1 MSASYAPHPLGAQL
15 IRLSGAAAWAVLR
28 WAGQYSGLL
37 CQGLQ
42 SSQCL
47 EATDSGRPVLCTQ
60 TRFCEAL
67 IRPGL
72 PLAALIKGQLRP
84 SLGMWLPGWTQG
96 GARLDLIP
104 AGGAGLQPHFCHMP
118 VACFKQ

>member
-1 MSASYAPHPLGAQL
+1 MCLSRAPHPLGAQL
-15 IRLSGAAAWAVLR
+15 MLLSEAAAWAVLR

-60 TRFCEAL
+60 TCFCEAL
-67 IRPGL
+67 VRPGL

-84 SLGMWLPGWTQG
+84 SLGMWLPGWTKG
-96 GARLDLIP
+96 GARLDLITS
-104 AGGAGLQPHFCHMP
+104 GGAGLLPHFCHML
-118 VACFKQ
+118 VAGFRQ

>member
-1 MSASYAPHPLGAQL
+1 MCLSRAPHPLGAQL
-15 IRLSGAAAWAVLR
+15 MLLSGAAAWAVLR

-47 EATDSGRPVLCTQ
+47 EVTDSGRPVLCTQ
-60 TRFCEAL
+60 THFYEAL
-67 IRPGL
+67 VRPGL
-72 PLAALIKGQLRP
+72 PLAALGKGQLRP

-96 GARLDLIP
+96 GAQLVLIT
-104 AGGAGLQPHFCHMP
+104 AGRAGLLPRFCHML
-118 VACFKQ
+118 VAGFR

>member
-1 MSASYAPHPLGAQL
+1 MCLSRAPHPLGAQL
-15 IRLSGAAAWAVLR
+15 MLLSEAAAWAVLR

-67 IRPGL
+67 VRPGL

-84 SLGMWLPGWTQG
+84 SLGMWLPGWTKG
-96 GARLDLIP
+96 GARLDLITS
-104 AGGAGLQPHFCHMP
+104 GGAGLLPRFCHMP
-118 VACFKQ
+118 IACFK